1 MKVNLQWLLAI
12 AVLSAL
18 LVWGPRAYAQEEP
31 QHYAGEV
38 MSTSIV
44 CNEMSVKMIVDAM
57 TQGKNETEQTIIG
70 VLGVRGCAMGSFNVR
85 IVKKAFRWE
94 DWEGDIFQAWEIQP
108 ANGFVPPYPTFT
120 WEHVGG
126 PSYPSSFN
134 RGQEPKF
141 QRSQGI

>member
-12 AVLSAL
+12 AALSAL

-31 QHYAGEV
+31 KHYAGEV
-38 MSTSIV
+38 MSTSVV
-44 CNEMSVKMIVDAM
+44 CNEMSIRMIVDAM

-85 IVKKAFRWE
+85 IVKKSFRWE
-94 DWEGDIFQAWEIQP
+94 DWEGDVFQAWEIQP
-108 ANGFVPPYPTFT
+108 AMGVAPPYPTFT

-126 PSYPSSFN
+126 PSYPSGFN
-134 RGQEPKF
+134 PGQNPTSRGQ
-141 QRSQGI
+141 GI